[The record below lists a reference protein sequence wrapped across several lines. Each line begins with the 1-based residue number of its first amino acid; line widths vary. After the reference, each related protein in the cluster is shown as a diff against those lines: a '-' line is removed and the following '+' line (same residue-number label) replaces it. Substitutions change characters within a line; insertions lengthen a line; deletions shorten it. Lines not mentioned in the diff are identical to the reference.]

1 MPVTFTTHLAR
12 TFTNNGKVITETV
25 EIGPTNVDN
34 DQRTMFEYFCDVMN
48 PRHQLDYYRLK
59 FRHPPFYFQPTGDLL
74 KIDNECIFN
83 HSIQEFVRSNVPSSN
98 VGSEKN
104 YTFVMNLA
112 ARLKGG

>member
-1 MPVTFTTHLAR
+1 MAVTFTTHLAR

-59 FRHPPFYFQPTGDLL
+59 FRPPPFYFQPTGDLL
-74 KIDNECIFN
+74 KIDNECLFN
-83 HSIQEFVRSNVPSSN
+83 LNYINILRLFTITIFVRILVSCMLDVTCFKLNHN
-98 VGSEKN
+98 
-104 YTFVMNLA
+104 
-112 ARLKGG
+112 